1 MNWCAVTVQL
11 QMALYLLA
19 VTGLMHS
26 ELSITFAL
34 SYVNSFVGGN
44 ALLLRSC
51 YKESNHYNVFG
62 SITYCSEESHRNNYL
77 EMMLIS

>member
-1 MNWCAVTVQL
+1 MFIAFVLDEKQGLKFAVSRSSFLSVSNIWCAVTVQL

-34 SYVNSFVGGN
+34 SYVKTEPY
-44 ALLLRSC
+44 ALEYLLCIQRLQ
-51 YKESNHYNVFG
+51 Y
-62 SITYCSEESHRNNYL
+62 
-77 EMMLIS
+77 

>member
-11 QMALYLLA
+11 QMALYLLT

-34 SYVNSFVGGN
+34 SYVKTEPY
-44 ALLLRSC
+44 ALEYLLCIQRLQ
-51 YKESNHYNVFG
+51 Y
-62 SITYCSEESHRNNYL
+62 
-77 EMMLIS
+77 